1 MLKYQRLLCRRFGGL
16 AAAGT
21 ALDGQTRREAVSCS
35 PASRSTGLPIWHS
48 SPLLLALNSSMRLAS
63 ILPLAASPIR
73 ALNDSNSQPEAIA
86 IMAADPDHL
95 LRGDDAPPTL
105 PILPVRNTVLFPGVV
120 LPVTVTR
127 KKSVKLVRK
136 AYAADKLLGVVAQQ
150 NPDADEPAT
159 DELHA
164 VGTLARILKL
174 LEQPDG
180 QITIILQGQ
189 VRFTVEE
196 QLSFTPLIA
205 RVSYFDEVA
214 LNPEI
219 PGEFG
224 LLQALREAATKVLE
238 LTPEI
243 PMEARAMLDGIQ
255 SPAFLTHFLS
265 SNVQLDLPAKQR
277 LLALA
282 DPEAQARLLLE
293 ALLSQAE
300 LLEIKQDIRSKTHTG
315 IDAQQ
320 REYFLRQQLKT
331 LQDELGQEGPDE
343 DVHRLRARAET
354 KKWPEA
360 VALHFKKEMDKLA
373 RTNPMAPDFSV
384 SMNYV
389 EFMLDLPWGEFTKD
403 KFNLKQ
409 TKKILDA
416 DHFGLEKVKE
426 RILEYIAVLKLKQDL
441 KAPILCLYGPP
452 GVGKTSLGRSI
463 ATAMGRKYIRMS
475 LGGVRDEAEIRGHRK
490 TYVGAMPGRI
500 IAQIKKVGVSNP
512 VIILDEIDK
521 VSSDFRGDPSSA
533 LLEVLDPEQN
543 ATFTDNYLEVEYDL
557 SKVLFIATANSLETI
572 QPALRDRMEIIDL
585 TGYTQEE
592 KVQIARKHLWPKQ
605 LREHGLGET
614 EVKITDA
621 ALHRVADDYTR
632 ESGVRGLERKLA
644 ALTRNLA
651 RRKAGK
657 EPVPVVMEPADVR
670 KILGAAIFDRDQYQ
684 DNDIAGVVTGLAWTS
699 VGGDILFVESLLSRG
714 RGKLT
719 LSGQLGDVMKESAIT
734 ALSYLRSRADEIGI
748 DYRLFEQYDLHI
760 HFPEGAVPK
769 DGPSAGIAI
778 FTSMASAFTQRRV
791 RPRLAMTGEIT
802 LRGKVLPVGGIKEKL
817 LAARRAGMTDII
829 LCPKNRKDIEEI
841 QADYLKGL
849 TIHYADRVD
858 DVLRVALLDELVP
871 NPQKLPVRDEPLPV
885 VGPSVEV
892 Q

>member
-1 MLKYQRLLCRRFGGL
+1 MTFATSRPGLFLAGG
-16 AAAGT
+16 
-21 ALDGQTRREAVSCS
+21 S
-35 PASRSTGLPIWHS
+35 
-48 SPLLLALNSSMRLAS
+48 
-63 ILPLAASPIR
+63 
-73 ALNDSNSQPEAIA
+73 DSAPEAIA

-95 LRGDDAPPTL
+95 ISADDAPAVL
-105 PILPVRNTVLFPGVV
+105 ALLPVRNTVLFPGVV

-127 KKSVKLVRK
+127 KKSIRLVRK
-136 AYAADKLLGVVAQQ
+136 LAAKNEKLIGVVAQR
-150 NPDADEPAT
+150 NPEADEPGLE
-159 DELHA
+159 DLYP

-174 LEQPDG
+174 IDQPDG
-180 QITIILQGQ
+180 QVTIIIQGQ
-189 VRFTVEE
+189 VRFQIAE
-196 QLSFTPLIA
+196 QVTFTPQLTA
-205 RVSYFDEVA
+205 RVTYFEERA
-214 LNPEI
+214 LNAEKD
-219 PGEFG
+219 GELV
-224 LLQALREAATKVLE
+224 LLQTLREAAGKVLE

-243 PMEARAMLDGIQ
+243 PNEARAMLEGIQ
-255 SPAFLTHFLS
+255 SPAFLIHFLS
-265 SNVQLDLPAKQR
+265 SNVQLDLPAKQQ
-277 LLALA
+277 LLELA
-282 DPEAQARLLLE
+282 DPEAQAGQLLE
-293 ALLSQAE
+293 ALLRQIE
-300 LLEIKQDIRSKTHTG
+300 LLEIKNDIRTKVHTG

-331 LQDELGQEGPDE
+331 LQDELGQGESAE
-343 DVHRLRARAET
+343 QDVADLKTRAKA
-354 KKWPEA
+354 KNWPEA
-360 VALHFKKEMDKLA
+360 TAKHFEKELSKLS
-373 RTNPMAPDFSV
+373 RINQMSPDYPV
-384 SMNYV
+384 TLNYV
-389 EFMLDLPWGEFTKD
+389 EFLLDLPWGEYTKD
-403 KFNLKQ
+403 KFNLKT

-426 RILEYIAVLKLKQDL
+426 RILEYLAVLKLKQDL

-463 ATAMGRKYIRMS
+463 ATALGRKYVRMS

-500 IAQIKKVGVSNP
+500 IAQIKKAGASNP

-543 ATFTDNYLEVEYDL
+543 STFTDNYLEVEYDL

-592 KVQIARKHLWPKQ
+592 KTQIAKKHLWPKQ

-614 EVKITDA
+614 EVKITDQ

-632 ESGVRGLERKLA
+632 ESGVRNLDRQLA

-651 RRKAGK
+651 RRKASK
-657 EPVPVVMEPADVR
+657 EKLPGVLEPHDVL
-670 KILGAAIFDRDQYQ
+670 KILGAPRFDRDLYQ
-684 DNDIAGVVTGLAWTS
+684 EADTAGVVTGLAWTS

-734 ALSYLRSRADEIGI
+734 ALSYLRARADELDI
-748 DYRLFEQYDLHI
+748 DYRMFEQYDLHI
-760 HFPEGAVPK
+760 HFPEGGIPK

-778 FTSMASAFTQRRV
+778 FTSIASAYTQRRV
-791 RPRLAMTGEIT
+791 RPHLAMTGEIT
-802 LRGKVLPVGGIKEKL
+802 LRGRVLPVGGIKEKL
-817 LAARRAGMTDII
+817 LAARRAGIRDVI
-829 LCPKNRKDIEEI
+829 LSPKNRKDVEEI
-841 QADYLKGL
+841 TADYLKGL
-849 TIHYADRVD
+849 TIHYAERVD
-858 DVLRVALLDELVP
+858 DVLQVALLQEQVAR
-871 NPQKLPVRDEPLPV
+871 PQSLPVRDEAPLP

>member
-1 MLKYQRLLCRRFGGL
+1 MPHLSVSPRSAVRPAHLLG
-16 AAAGT
+16 
-21 ALDGQTRREAVSCS
+21 
-35 PASRSTGLPIWHS
+35 
-48 SPLLLALNSSMRLAS
+48 
-63 ILPLAASPIR
+63 
-73 ALNDSNSQPEAIA
+73 DSAQPEAIA

-95 LRGDDAPPTL
+95 LSGDDAPATL
-105 PILPVRNTVLFPGVV
+105 PLLPVRNTVLFPGVV

-127 KKSVKLVRK
+127 KKSIKLVRK
-136 AYAADKLLGVVAQQ
+136 VHAADKLLGVVAQLS
-150 NPDADEPAT
+150 PDVSEPNLE
-159 DELHA
+159 ELHP

-180 QITIILQGQ
+180 HITIILQGQ
-189 VRFTVEE
+189 VRFQLEE
-196 QLSFTPLIA
+196 ELSYEPQLTA
-205 RVSYFDEVA
+205 RVRYFEENS
-214 LNPEI
+214 LNPDV
-219 PGEFG
+219 PAEFG

-238 LTPEI
+238 LSPEI
-243 PMEARAMLDGIQ
+243 PVEARAMLDGIQ

-265 SNVQLDLPAKQR
+265 SNVQLDVPAKQK
-277 LLALA
+277 LLEQA
-282 DPEAQARLLLE
+282 DPIQQAHQLLE

-300 LLEIKQDIRSKTHTG
+300 LLEIKHDIRAKTHTG

-331 LQDELGQEGPDE
+331 LQDELGQEGPEQDLS
-343 DVHRLRARAET
+343 RLRARAEA

-360 VALHFKKEMDKLA
+360 VALHFRKEMEKLN
-373 RTNPMAPDFSV
+373 RSNPMSPDYPV
-384 SMNYV
+384 SLNYV
-389 EFMLDLPWGEFTKD
+389 EYLLDLPWGEYTKD

-409 TKKILDA
+409 TKKVLDA
-416 DHFGLEKVKE
+416 DHFGIEKVKE
-426 RILEYIAVLKLKQDL
+426 RIIEYLAVLKLKQDL

-463 ATAMGRKYIRMS
+463 ATALGRKYVRMS

-500 IAQIKKVGVSNP
+500 IAQIKKAGASNP

-543 ATFTDNYLEVEYDL
+543 STFVDNYLEVEYDL
-557 SKVLFIATANSLETI
+557 SKVLFIATANSLDTI

-592 KVQIARKHLWPKQ
+592 KVQIAKKHLWPKQ

-614 EVKITDA
+614 EVKITDP

-632 ESGVRGLERKLA
+632 ESGVRNLERKLA
-644 ALTRNLA
+644 ALTRSLA

-657 EPVPVVMEPADVR
+657 EELPATMEPAEVR
-670 KILGAAIFDRDQYQ
+670 KILGAPIFDRDQYQ
-684 DNDIAGVVTGLAWTS
+684 DNDTAGVVTGLAWTS

-778 FTSMASAFTQRRV
+778 FTSIASAYTQRRV
-791 RPRLAMTGEIT
+791 RAKLAMTGEIT

-841 QADYLKGL
+841 EPDYLKGL

-871 NPQKLPVRDEPLPV
+871 HPQKLPVRDEPAPA

>member
-1 MLKYQRLLCRRFGGL
+1 MRFASAFSTPHTARLLGD
-16 AAAGT
+16 AAA
-21 ALDGQTRREAVSCS
+21 
-35 PASRSTGLPIWHS
+35 
-48 SPLLLALNSSMRLAS
+48 
-63 ILPLAASPIR
+63 
-73 ALNDSNSQPEAIA
+73 QPESIA

-105 PILPVRNTVLFPGVV
+105 PLLPVRNTVLFPGVV

-127 KKSVKLVRK
+127 KKSIRLVRRV
-136 AYAADKLLGVVAQQ
+136 YAADKLLGVVAQQ
-150 NPDADEPAT
+150 SPDADEPT
-159 DELHA
+159 VEELHK

-180 QITIILQGQ
+180 NITIILQGQ
-189 VRFTVEE
+189 VRFSIEE
-196 QLSFTPLIA
+196 ELTYTPQLTA
-205 RVSYFDEVA
+205 RVSYFPETA
-214 LNPEI
+214 LNPEV
-219 PGEFG
+219 PAEFG

-243 PMEARAMLDGIQ
+243 PVEARAMLDGIQ

-265 SNVQLDLPAKQR
+265 SNVQLDVAAKQK
-277 LLALA
+277 LLEQA
-282 DPEAQARLLLE
+282 DPIQQAHQLLE

-300 LLEIKQDIRSKTHTG
+300 LLEIKHDIRAKTHTG

-331 LQDELGQEGPDE
+331 LQDELGQEGPEQDLG
-343 DVHRLRARAET
+343 RLRERALT

-360 VALHFKKEMDKLA
+360 VAKHFAKEMEKLS
-373 RTNPMAPDFSV
+373 RSNPMAPDYPV
-384 SMNYV
+384 SLNYV
-389 EFMLDLPWGEFTKD
+389 EFLLDLPWAEYTKD

-426 RILEYIAVLKLKQDL
+426 RILEYLAVLKLKQDL

-463 ATAMGRKYIRMS
+463 ATALGRKYVRMS

-500 IAQIKKVGVSNP
+500 IAQIKKAGASNP

-543 ATFTDNYLEVEYDL
+543 ATFVDNYLEVEYDL
-557 SKVLFIATANSLETI
+557 SKVLFIATANSLDTI

-592 KVQIARKHLWPKQ
+592 KTQIAKKHLWPKQ

-614 EVKITDA
+614 EVKITEA

-644 ALTRNLA
+644 GLARNLA
-651 RRKAGK
+651 RRKASK
-657 EPVPVVMEPADVR
+657 EELPATMDPAEVR
-670 KILGAAIFDRDQYQ
+670 KILGAPIFDRDQYQ
-684 DNDIAGVVTGLAWTS
+684 DNDTAGVVTGLAWTS

-734 ALSYLRSRADEIGI
+734 ALSYLRSRAEEIGI
-748 DYRLFEQYDLHI
+748 DHRLFEQYDLHI
-760 HFPEGAVPK
+760 HFPEGVVPK

-778 FTSMASAFTQRRV
+778 FTSIASAYTQRRV
-791 RPRLAMTGEIT
+791 RAKLAMTGEIT

-841 QADYLKGL
+841 EADYLQGL

-871 NPQKLPVRDEPLPV
+871 RPQKLPIRDEPLPAA
-885 VGPSVEV
+885 GPSVEV